1 MTREPTH
8 EIRIPENDRCTCHDQ
23 PCTWHAD
30 SETWTHPDG
39 TLVDLDNWPWGN
51 ELHMVATDEPPYD
64 DDYPPRSG
72 GSGVVLGDGAHMRGT
87 IEDGTTGDPEDD
99 YYFAHEEWFVAVD
112 ACLAVKVEDIP
123 PEWLHELPKETKP

>member
-1 MTREPTH
+1 MTRQPTH

-39 TLVDLDNWPWGN
+39 TVVDLDNWPWGN
-51 ELHMVATDEPPYD
+51 ELWFIPTDEPPEDAGPGTRYE
-64 DDYPPRSG
+64 
-72 GSGVVLGDGAHMRGT
+72 DGARVRGT
-87 IEDGTTGDPEDD
+87 IDDGTTGDPEED
-99 YYFAHEEWFVAVD
+99 YWCSHEERFVAAD

-123 PEWLHELPKETKP
+123 PEWLHELPKEAKP